1 MLKKLL
7 KEAKIEQKDLY
18 EITGIKSQSTL
29 SLKLNGKARFYVD
42 EIWAIRDLIYEKTGK
57 FYLIEEL
64 FKDE

>member
-7 KEAKIEQKDLY
+7 KEAKIEYKD
-18 EITGIKSQSTL
+18 ISKVANIKSGSTL
-29 SLKLNGKARFYVD
+29 SLKINGKARFYVD

>member
-18 EITGIKSQSTL
+18 EITGIKAQSTL
-29 SLKLNGKARFYVD
+29 SLKINGKSKFYVD

-57 FYLIEEL
+57 YYLIEEL